1 MPNGLGTGILRTN
14 CLSMSTKTDELREL
28 FLKLSPVTTFTDRQE
43 AGVGDVPT
51 DEEVDDT
58 LRTLVAEMRER
69 FGVGTP
75 LGDDDLV
82 ALVRGFYAGASDAT
96 LADRFDVTVETLVD
110 ARLSLQLF
118 RPDDADAPFDLR
130 DLLALV
136 EADASDVVCAAELGV
151 SEEVVSR
158 YRRVVAARQTA
169 QRESYYYPLEFE
181 SLLDADTEDELSA
194 AREADRELFAE
205 IKD

>member
-1 MPNGLGTGILRTN
+1 
-14 CLSMSTKTDELREL
+14 MSTKTDELREI

-51 DEEVDDT
+51 DEEVDEH

-69 FGVGTP
+69 FDIRTA
-75 LGDDDLV
+75 LDDDHLV
-82 ALVRGFYAGASDAT
+82 ALVRGFYAGESDAE
-96 LADRFDVTVETLVD
+96 LADRFDVGAETLVD
-110 ARLSLQLF
+110 ARLQLHLF

-130 DLLALV
+130 DLLRLV
-136 EADASDVVCAAELGV
+136 EADATDAACADELGV
-151 SEEVVSR
+151 DEATVR
-158 YRRVVAARQTA
+158 QYRRVVEARQAA
-169 QRESYYYPLEFE
+169 QRESYYYPFEFE
-181 SLLDADTEDELSA
+181 SVLGADADDELSA